1 MTPPC
6 RCGVCGEP
14 KLLTVHREPI
24 QQRTKIDCLRC
35 GGTTIVADLTF
46 DKAVW
51 GKMRT
56 HELHDEL

>member
-1 MTPPC
+1 MPPC
-6 RCGVCGEP
+6 RCGICSEP
-14 KLLTVHREPI
+14 KLLIVKREPL
-24 QQRTKIDCLRC
+24 QHRTIIECLRC
-35 GGTTIVADLTF
+35 GGSTVVSDPIF